1 MTEVHSFSASDH
13 RLMARALRLAKR
25 GIYTARP
32 NPNVGCVLAV
42 GDEVVGEGW
51 HAETGGLHAEAAAL
65 QQAGV
70 KANGATAYVTLEPC
84 SHYGRTPP
92 CADALIAQGVSRVIA
107 ATRDPFAAVA
117 GRGVAAL
124 ERAGIT
130 TQVGLMER
138 QARALNRG
146 YFSRVERGRPF
157 VTLKLAT
164 SMDGAPAM
172 KSGESQWITGNAA
185 RRDVHRLR
193 ASSGALLTGVGTV
206 LADDPSLT
214 VREFHGE
221 CRQPLRVIVDSTLRT
236 PVDAKVI
243 GNDANVLLYCATE
256 ERAEP
261 LRSAGATVVRVA
273 AGGERHLKLD
283 LVLTDLAERGVN
295 DVLVEAGPALA
306 GQLLDHEL
314 IDELVIYL
322 APHIMGSQTL
332 RLFDTPGRERLGDR
346 QALEILGT
354 RRVGSDLRVTAR
366 PQK

>member
-42 GDEVVGEGW
+42 GDEIVGEGW
-51 HAETGGLHAEAAAL
+51 HAETGGPHAEAAAL
-65 QQAGV
+65 RQAGA

-84 SHYGRTPP
+84 SHHGRTPP
-92 CADALIAQGVSRVIA
+92 CAEALIAHGVSRVIA
-107 ATRDPFAAVA
+107 ATQDPFASVA

-124 ERAGIT
+124 KRAGIT
-130 TQVGLMER
+130 TQIGLMER

-164 SMDGAPAM
+164 SLDGAPAM
-172 KSGESQWITGNAA
+172 KSGESQWITGKAA

-193 ASSGALLTGVGTV
+193 ALSGALMTGVGTV

-214 VREFHGE
+214 VREFDGE
-221 CRQPLRVIVDSTLRT
+221 CRQPLRVVVDSKLRT

-243 GNDANVLLYCATE
+243 GNDANALLYCATD

-261 LRSAGATVVRVA
+261 LRNAGATVVRVA
-273 AGGERHLKLD
+273 TGERHLKLD
-283 LVLTDLAERGVN
+283 LVLNDLAERGVN
-295 DVLVEAGPALA
+295 DVLVEAGPVLA

-332 RLFDTPGRERLGDR
+332 RLFDTPGRERLSDR
-346 QALEILGT
+346 QALEILGM
-354 RRVGSDLRVTAR
+354 RRVGTDLRVTAR